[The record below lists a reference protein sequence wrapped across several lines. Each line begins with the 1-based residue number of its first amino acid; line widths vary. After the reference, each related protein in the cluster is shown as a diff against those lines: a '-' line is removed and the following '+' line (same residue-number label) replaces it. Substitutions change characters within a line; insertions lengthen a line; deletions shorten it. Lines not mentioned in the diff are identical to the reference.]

1 MIQSNFKQTLQ
12 LRINEIRAKIYLLQQ
27 EETGLVNA
35 LNGFEQAENV
45 MLAQNEQTQD
55 DENLK
60 V

>member
-35 LNGFEQAENV
+35 LNGFEQAENA